1 MYIEWVLVAHNTQWG
16 MIFFIISWMK
26 DATLL
31 SSLGQACHTWDFL
44 CAYSTT
50 HLERCFEP
58 LLRSGLLPVHKKYPS
73 VCDEHLIKTCRYFLI
88 LSSSS
93 APRLRSSPPGRLTG
107 QLAWQLLCY
116 EISPI
121 SIKASASQTWGK
133 EEDAIKTRLDVNL
146 PSLLLNFNHPSH
158 NHITYLAIVPRT
170 TQVTMRWS
178 FWMRHNKRNAPG
190 FYRGDRYQ
198 FVNSFNNSS

>member
-1 MYIEWVLVAHNTQWG
+1 MNEGCHLTKQPWPSLPYLRLLVCILNDP
-16 MIFFIISWMK
+16 SWKMLWTSAEIRSPSCRQK
-26 DATLL
+26 K
-31 SSLGQACHTWDFL
+31 SVN
-44 CAYSTT
+44 
-50 HLERCFEP
+50 
-58 LLRSGLLPVHKKYPS
+58 LRWTFYR
-73 VCDEHLIKTCRYFLI
+73 KTCRYFLI